1 MKLVG
6 AGFEAGRGNRVE
18 VSSEQLGTARVI
30 DPANALPQPARR
42 LDASGPVRPSEFE
55 ISVERLCLDS
65 TSHRNIRE
73 SCDGD
78 AELMALKVMEIVRAR
93 GKMHNPETDSGG
105 VALGTVSAVGEGY
118 TDPPAV
124 GEKIVTL
131 ASLTLT
137 PLRIDSVTHLD
148 PDSAQIE
155 VEGAA
160 YVFDS
165 APWGPLPP
173 DIPLATAL
181 EVYDVYGAG
190 SHVRDLAHEGATVV
204 VMGAGHAGKLAMA
217 AAQESVADGTVV
229 CLDVDEVAVARAI
242 QLGLCDVGLTVD
254 LRDPAGTML
263 ALSEAG
269 VPPADLTVV
278 VVNATGC
285 EPSAIVATGTGGTVL
300 FFSMATSFQTAA
312 LTADGIGRDI
322 RMLVGSGFTPDV
334 GQYSLDLLRR
344 TPALQ
349 QAFGMQGART

>member
-1 MKLVG
+1 METS
-6 AGFEAGRGNRVE
+6 A
-18 VSSEQLGTARVI
+18 EQLGTARVI
-30 DPANALPQPARR
+30 DPPHALPQPAAR
-42 LDASGPVRPSEFE
+42 LDADRPLLSSEFE
-55 ISVERLCLDS
+55 IAVERLCLDS
-65 TSHRNIRE
+65 TSHRNIHE
-73 SCDGD
+73 SCGGD
-78 AELMALKVMEIVRAR
+78 PELMALKVMEIVRTR

-105 VALGTVSAVGEGY
+105 VALGTVAAVGERY
-118 TDPPAV
+118 TEPPAV
-124 GEKIVTL
+124 GDRVVTL

-137 PLRIDSVTHLD
+137 PLRIGSVTRLD

-155 VEGAA
+155 VEGTAF
-160 YVFDS
+160 VFDS
-165 APWGPLPP
+165 APWGPLPE
-173 DIPLATAL
+173 DIPVETAI

-190 SHVRDLAHEGATVV
+190 SHVRDLAHQGATVV

-217 AAQESVADGTVV
+217 AAQETVGDGTVV

-242 QLGLCDVGLTVD
+242 QLGLCDIGLTVD
-254 LRDPAGTML
+254 LRDPVGTL
-263 ALSEAG
+263 AAMAEAG
-269 VPPADLTVV
+269 VPAADLTVV
-278 VVNATGC
+278 VVNASGC
-285 EPSAIVATGTGGTVL
+285 EPSAIVATATGGTVL

>member
-1 MKLVG
+1 M
-6 AGFEAGRGNRVE
+6 E
-18 VSSEQLGTARVI
+18 VSSEQLGTGRVL
-30 DPANALPQPARR
+30 DPPRALPQPARR
-42 LDASGPVRPSEFE
+42 LDASDPVGLTEFE
-55 ISVERLCLDS
+55 IAVERLCLDS

-78 AELMALKVMEIVRAR
+78 PELMALKVMEIVRAR

-105 VALGTVSAVGEGY
+105 VCLGTVTAVGERY
-118 TDPPAV
+118 ADPPVV

-137 PLRIDSVTHLD
+137 PLRIDAVTHLD

-155 VEGAA
+155 VEGTAF
-160 YVFDS
+160 VFES
-165 APWGPLPP
+165 APWGPLPE
-173 DIPLATAL
+173 DIPVETAI

-217 AAQESVADGTVV
+217 AARETVADGTVV
-229 CLDVDEVAVARAI
+229 CLDVDGVAVSRAI

-254 LRDPAGTML
+254 LRDPAGTLEAL
-263 ALSEAG
+263 AGAG
-269 VPPADLTVV
+269 VPAADLTVV
-278 VVNATGC
+278 VVNSSGC
-285 EPSAIVATGTGGTVL
+285 EPAAIVATATGGTVL

-334 GQYSLDLLRR
+334 GAYSLDLLRR

-349 QAFGMQGART
+349 QAFGMQEART

>member
-1 MKLVG
+1 VETG
-6 AGFEAGRGNRVE
+6 A
-18 VSSEQLGTARVI
+18 EQLGTARVI
-30 DPANALPQPARR
+30 DPSQALPQPARR
-42 LDASGPVRPSEFE
+42 LDADRPLRPSEFE

-73 SCDGD
+73 SCGGD
-78 AELMALKVMEIVRAR
+78 PELMALKVMEIVRAR

-105 VALGTVSAVGEGY
+105 VALGTVTAIGDRY

-124 GEKIVTL
+124 GDRVVTL

-137 PLRIDSVTHLD
+137 PLRIESVTNLD

-155 VEGAA
+155 VDGTAF
-160 YVFDS
+160 VFDS
-165 APWGPLPP
+165 APWGPLPE
-173 DIPLATAL
+173 DIPVGTAI

-190 SHVRDLAHEGATVV
+190 SHVRDLAHRGATVV

-217 AAQESVADGTVV
+217 AAQETIGDGTVV

-242 QLGLCDVGLTVD
+242 QLGLCDIGLTVD
-254 LRDPAGTML
+254 LRDPVGTL
-263 ALSEAG
+263 AAMAEAG
-269 VPPADLTVV
+269 VPAADLTVV
-278 VVNATGC
+278 VVNASGC
-285 EPSAIVATGTGGTVL
+285 EPSAIVATATGGTVL

-349 QAFGMQGART
+349 QAFGMQAAGR